1 MMRKFV
7 ILTVALGGLAACDMT
22 PMQGAVEDTID
33 TNAREM
39 AKAVVIPI
47 VMETEI
53 SPGVKIPAPIA
64 EGLTACLIDQASAQ
78 ELARLAGAAVTGP
91 TADTSY
97 LVSDILN
104 RPETTACAAKALT
117 Q

>member
-1 MMRKFV
+1 MRKFV

-22 PMQGAVEDTID
+22 PMQGAVEETID

-47 VMETEI
+47 VMETKVA
-53 SPGVKIPAPIA
+53 GVNITAPVA
-64 EGLTACLIDQASAQ
+64 EGLTACVIDQASAQ

-104 RPETTACAAKALT
+104 RPETTSCAITALA